1 MSIFVGLT
9 FQTVQETWYNQSF
22 GKLIRLLREEVEW
35 VRVVE
40 SYEKAIVVLI
50 DSTNHTLFREM
61 LTLHERIALR

>member
-50 DSTNHTLFREM
+50 DSTNHILFREM

>member
-1 MSIFVGLT
+1 MSIFVGLAS
-9 FQTVQETWYNQSF
+9 QTVQETWYNQSF
-22 GKLIRLLREEVEW
+22 EKLIRLLKEEVEW

-50 DSTNHTLFREM
+50 DSTNHILFRKM

>member
-50 DSTNHTLFREM
+50 DSTNHILFREM
-61 LTLHERIALR
+61 LTLHERIAWR